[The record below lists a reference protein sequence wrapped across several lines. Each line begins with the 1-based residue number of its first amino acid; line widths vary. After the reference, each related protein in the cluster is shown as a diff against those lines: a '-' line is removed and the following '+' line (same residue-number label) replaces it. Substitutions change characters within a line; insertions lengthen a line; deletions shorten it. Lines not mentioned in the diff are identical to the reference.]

1 MKGVSMHEVV
11 RVGEAGLVGEV
22 IRILGD
28 HAFIQVYED
37 TYGLRPGDE
46 IRATG
51 RPLSLELGPGLLG
64 TIYDGIQRPLSVL
77 REAEGFYIRRGVEA
91 SPLDR
96 KKKWHFLPLVQV
108 GQSVRGGE
116 VIGKVQETDL
126 LEHRIS
132 VQPDVSGEVTWV
144 AQEGDLTVDQ
154 TVAKVRSGGG
164 EVSISM
170 FQLWPVRRPR
180 PYLEKLVPEV
190 PLITGQRIVDAL
202 FPIAKGGSAIVP
214 GGFGTGKT
222 VVQHQ
227 LAKWADAEVIVYVG
241 CGERGNEMT
250 EVLRDFP
257 KLKDPKSGK
266 PLMMRTVL
274 IANTSNMPVAAREA
288 SIYTGITI
296 AEYFRD
302 MGYSVAM
309 MADSTSRWAEA
320 LREISGRLEE
330 MPGEEGYPPYLA
342 SRLAEFY
349 ERAGRVKTLSG
360 KEGSVTVVGAVSPM
374 GGDFSEPVTQ
384 NSLRFVQVFWALD
397 KDLADRRHF
406 PSINWLTSYSQY
418 RSVVSGWWKKNV
430 AEDWEEL
437 VNETLRILQ
446 EESELESLV
455 RLVGAD
461 ALPEMQKLVLLVARM
476 LREGFLQQSAFN
488 DIDTYWPPKSQ
499 YLLLKAII
507 EFYRQSQKVVEK
519 KLPVSKL
526 ESLPVVQE
534 IMRAR
539 FTISSQPALED
550 LVKKAS
556 SGPLSMLGGAE

>member
-64 TIYDGIQRPLSVL
+64 TIYDGIQRPLSIL

-96 KKKWHFLPLVQV
+96 KKEWHFLPLVQV
-108 GQSVRGGE
+108 GQSVRGGD

-126 LEHRIS
+126 LEHRIL

-154 TVAKVRSGGG
+154 TVAKVRYGGG

-227 LAKWADAEVIVYVG
+227 LAKWADAEVVVYVG

-556 SGPLSMLGGAE
+556 SGPLSLLGGAE